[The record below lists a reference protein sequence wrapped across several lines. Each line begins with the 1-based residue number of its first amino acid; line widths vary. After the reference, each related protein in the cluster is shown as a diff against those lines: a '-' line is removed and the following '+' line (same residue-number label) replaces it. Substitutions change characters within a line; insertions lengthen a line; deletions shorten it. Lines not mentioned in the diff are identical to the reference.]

1 MTHGHVGLKF
11 SESEAS
17 KKSEAVKKRLLQTR
31 KLSLVV
37 DLDQT
42 IIHAAFDPT
51 IGEWK
56 RDETNPNHAA
66 VKDVESFHLKD
77 ENTHDPA
84 GTCYYIKPR
93 PGLAEFLEEAS
104 KKYEMHIY
112 TMATRAY
119 AQEVAKLIDP
129 KGVYFGDR
137 IMSRDESGSMS
148 HKFLNR
154 IFPIDTK
161 LVVIIDDRADV
172 WSWSPNLVKVNPYG
186 FFVGIGDINSSFL
199 PERTDL
205 TKPQPPTS
213 APTETPELVR
223 SSEVID
229 ANVEGANGTIST
241 YVDAPEDSEISVI
254 EKQLVA
260 MAGGDDPSVLQG
272 QVQKQEETIVTQLTE
287 RPLQKKQEILDK
299 RDEED
304 ASKEQQNGQG
314 GENVEADTATPKPRH
329 SLLRDD
335 DEELIYLQHS
345 LEKVHKAYFDEY
357 DRRVA
362 GSHGGRVAM
371 LRGEKGP
378 KMRPEDELHI
388 VPDIKDIMPPIKSS
402 ILKGVVIC
410 FTGVVPQGVDPKLSD
425 LGMWAR
431 SFGAVLSTNV
441 TKSTTHVVA
450 HRERR
455 THKVRVAAKHPRIK
469 IVTPSWLTECFS
481 RWRRVDE
488 RPHLIEVER
497 DDHMVQDSLPFEELE
512 DGVVLSESE
521 DTGGEEGVPVLPD
534 DFEDEGTD
542 VAGQEEERS
551 PIECTDEQWMAMN
564 DELQDFLDE
573 EDTEEENM
581 SVASED
587 LRDMPAEERQEY
599 LKSRKRKRE
608 DTDSPGASDAE
619 DSDASVNGLT
629 MLQRKKK
636 RALERTTGLANVAM
650 ADKSSGLPSPD
661 TTGPEEEEAQ
671 EEEDD
676 DELEAA
682 ILAGFEDDG
691 ENEDGQEE

>member
-17 KKSEAVKKRLLQTR
+17 KNSEAVKKRLLQTR

-66 VKDVESFHLKD
+66 VKDVESFQLKD

-93 PGLAEFLEEAS
+93 PGLPEFLEEVS

-119 AQEVAKLIDP
+119 AQEVAKIIDP

-199 PERTDL
+199 PDRTDL
-205 TKPQPPTS
+205 TKPPLLS
-213 APTETPELVR
+213 APTETPEFERTSVA
-223 SSEVID
+223 INT
-229 ANVEGANGTIST
+229 NVDSTNGTIST
-241 YVDAPEDSEISVI
+241 SLDSTEDSEISVI

-260 MAGGDDPSVLQG
+260 MAGGDDPSVLQEK
-272 QVQKQEETIVTQLTE
+272 VQKQEETIVTQLTE
-287 RPLQKKQEILDK
+287 RPLLKKQEILDK

-304 ASKEQQNGQG
+304 ASKEQQQNGEG
-314 GENVEADTATPKPRH
+314 GEIAEADTTPHKHRH
-329 SLLRDD
+329 SLLHDN

-345 LEKVHKAYFDEY
+345 LEKVHKSYFDEY

-371 LRGEKGP
+371 LRGEKAT
-378 KMRPEDELHI
+378 KVRPEDELHI
-388 VPDIKDIMPPIKSS
+388 VPDIKDIMPPIKVSV
-402 ILKGVVIC
+402 LKGVVIC

-450 HRERR
+450 HKERR

-469 IVTPSWLTECFS
+469 IVTPSWLTESFS

-497 DDHMVQDSLPFEELE
+497 DDHTTQDSLAFEELE

-521 DTGGEEGVPVLPD
+521 DTGGEEGVSILPD
-534 DFEDEGTD
+534 DFEDEGAD

-551 PIECTDEQWMAMN
+551 PIDCTDEQWMAMN

-573 EDTEEENM
+573 DDTEDDNI

-608 DTDSPGASDAE
+608 ETDSAGASDAE

-629 MLQRKKK
+629 RLQRKKK
-636 RALERTTGLANVAM
+636 RALERTTGLTNVAM
-650 ADKSSGLPSPD
+650 AEKSSGLPSPD

-676 DELEAA
+676 ELEAA

-691 ENEDGQEE
+691 ENEDGPEQ